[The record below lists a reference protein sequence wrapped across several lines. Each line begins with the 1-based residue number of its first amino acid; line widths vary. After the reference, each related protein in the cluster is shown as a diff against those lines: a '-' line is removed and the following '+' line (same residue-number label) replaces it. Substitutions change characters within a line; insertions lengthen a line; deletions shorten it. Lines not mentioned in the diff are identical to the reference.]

1 MSASSRAIQLTEK
14 AARAAAAVKAEDIL
28 AIDVSR
34 QLPFADV
41 FVIAS
46 GSNERQ
52 VLAIA
57 ERIEEDLG
65 KGGDRALRKEGAR
78 QGRWVLLDFNEII
91 VHVFH
96 QEERAYYNL
105 ERLWKDGPVVPL
117 PKDL

>member
-1 MSASSRAIQLTEK
+1 MSASARAIELTEK
-14 AARAAAAVKAEDIL
+14 AARAAAAVKAEDLL

-34 QLPFADV
+34 HLPFADV
-41 FVIAS
+41 FLLAS
-46 GSNERQ
+46 GSSERQ

-57 ERIEEDLG
+57 ERVEEVL
-65 KGGDRALRKEGAR
+65 GGDGDLTIRKEGTR

-96 QEERAYYNL
+96 QEERAYYSL

-117 PKDL
+117 PADL

>member
-1 MSASSRAIQLTEK
+1 LSASSRAIHLAEK
-14 AARAAAAVKAEDIL
+14 AARAAAAVKAEDMV

-34 QLPFADV
+34 QIPFADV
-41 FVIAS
+41 FLLAS

-57 ERIEEDLG
+57 ERVEEELG
-65 KGGDRALRKEGAR
+65 KGGARALRKEGAR
-78 QGRWVLLDFNEII
+78 EGRWVLLDFNDII

-96 QEERAYYNL
+96 QEERAYYAL

-117 PKDL
+117 PEGL

>member
-1 MSASSRAIQLTEK
+1 MSASTRAVELTQK
-14 AARAAAAVKAEDIL
+14 AARAAAAVKADDIVAL
-28 AIDVSR
+28 DVSR
-34 QLPFADV
+34 HLPFADV
-41 FVIAS
+41 FLLVS

-57 ERIEEDLG
+57 ERVERDLG
-65 KGGDRALRKEGAR
+65 KEGDRVIRKEGAR

-96 QEERAYYNL
+96 REERAYYAL

-117 PKDL
+117 PADL